1 MQIAFATSEE
11 AGGTD
16 RLMAETAG
24 RLTVLGLRLAGAV
37 QVNSQPA
44 RGGRYHMDLSLLPS
58 GEVIRISQSLG
69 NLAKGCR
76 LDPGAIARAAG
87 LVEAGVAKG
96 ADVLIV
102 NKFGKHE
109 AEGRGFRDAIARAL
123 DLGVPVL
130 VGLAASNR
138 AAFEEFTGGVAQALA
153 PEPRALCDWAVRA
166 VRDRPPEAQAS

>member
-1 MQIAFATSEE
+1 MQIAFATSGE

-16 RLMAETAG
+16 RLMAETVG
-24 RLTVLGLRLAGAV
+24 RLSALGLRLAGAV
-37 QVNSQPA
+37 QVNSQPPQ
-44 RGGRYHMDLSLLPS
+44 GGRYHMDLSLLPS

-69 NLAKGCR
+69 TLARGCR

-87 LVEAGVAKG
+87 LVEGAVASG

-138 AAFEEFTGGVAQALA
+138 AAFEEFTGGIAVGLP
-153 PEPRALCDWAVRA
+153 PEPQALCDWAERA
-166 VRDRPPEAQAS
+166 IRDRPPEAQAS